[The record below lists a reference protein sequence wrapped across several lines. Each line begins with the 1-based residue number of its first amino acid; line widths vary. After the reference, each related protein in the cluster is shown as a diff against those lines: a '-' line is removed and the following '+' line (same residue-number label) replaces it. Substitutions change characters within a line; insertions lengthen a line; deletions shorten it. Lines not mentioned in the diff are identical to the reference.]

1 MRIDIKKLIA
11 LDSQTLKYAAV
22 VLVCTAISAGLFWDL
37 GSRSTRIREMTRNV
51 EAMEGQA
58 AGTQF
63 PDEDQLRK
71 NAEEERLFNTAIVG
85 EESIPLV
92 FEEITRTGSDHRVQ
106 MEIQSEEKTIP
117 ETSEDPMEA
126 NARAL
131 GITRYLIVTVKFQAE
146 YADAAQFLGSIS
158 RLPHAVPV
166 RSLDIHRSPPMINGT
181 LRLHVYKRGAA

>member
-11 LDSQTLKYAAV
+11 VDRHTLKYAAV
-22 VLVCTAISAGLFWDL
+22 VLVCAAISAGLLFDL
-37 GSRSTRIREMTRNV
+37 NSRNTLIKELTRNV

-63 PDEDQLRK
+63 PGEDQIRK
-71 NAEEERLFNTAIVG
+71 NAEEQRQFNSAIVG

-92 FEEITRTGSDHRVQ
+92 FEEITRAGSDHRVQ
-106 MEIQSEEKTIP
+106 MEIQSEEQTIA
-117 ETSEDPMEA
+117 ETSEDPTEA
-126 NARAL
+126 GARAL

-158 RLPHAVPV
+158 RMPHAVPV
-166 RSLDIHRSPPMINGT
+166 RSLEIHRSPPLISGT
-181 LRLHVYKRGAA
+181 MRLPVYKRGTA